1 MDGAGGYAAARSV
14 ADQLSS
20 LPPPHTS
27 SDMNRAEKAALWSAS
42 ERLEARAARDGRT
55 APPVAEEE
63 WHVDTV
69 HNVLLQFV
77 SYAPTAGEPPPS
89 AAFLTFQFFH
99 FEPRTTPKALLEPP
113 LSDGYRPTAPGGG
126 GGGGG
131 AQATLEGQQRAAA
144 QGGGAVRG
152 RQDALRLD
160 VGLLTLGSGVL
171 RDSQVGDLWVEI
183 DVPGRDSLPPLRT
196 AAVKKAMSGRVEL
209 GYTHTEELPRGGRQA
224 QELLKALRSRD
235 EQDADVYFTLK
246 TREGSRGPEKELGQG
261 FVNLHEMLKANK
273 DVVQQGIRLHG
284 KLGNVGT
291 LAVSLL
297 AVRAARALL
306 EGGGGGGDAPARG
319 GAAEFL
325 DGLKPGGG
333 GGGVGG
339 AEAEAAAA
347 AAGGAPV
354 KEQELSLVAADPA
367 LAREG
372 PGLVERFL
380 LQPPAEGREE
390 ATSAAGNAST

>member
-1 MDGAGGYAAARSV
+1 MEGAGGYAAARSV

-20 LPPPHTS
+20 LPPPHSS

-77 SYAPTAGEPPPS
+77 AYAPTAGEPPPS

-113 LSDGYRPTAPGGG
+113 LSDGYRPAAASGGG
-126 GGGGG
+126 GGGSG
-131 AQATLEGQQRAAA
+131 AQATLEGQRRAAA

-171 RDSQVGDLWVEI
+171 RDSQVGDLYVEI

-196 AAVKKAMSGRVEL
+196 ATVKKAMSGRVEL
-209 GYTHTEELPRGGRQA
+209 GYTHTEELPSGGRQA

-246 TREGSRGPEKELGQG
+246 TRDGRGQEKELGQG

-273 DVVQQGIRLHG
+273 DV
-284 KLGNVGT
+284 
-291 LAVSLL
+291 
-297 AVRAARALL
+297 
-306 EGGGGGGDAPARG
+306 
-319 GAAEFL
+319 
-325 DGLKPGGG
+325 
-333 GGGVGG
+333 
-339 AEAEAAAA
+339 
-347 AAGGAPV
+347 
-354 KEQELSLVAADPA
+354 
-367 LAREG
+367 
-372 PGLVERFL
+372 
-380 LQPPAEGREE
+380 
-390 ATSAAGNAST
+390 

>member
-1 MDGAGGYAAARSV
+1 M
-14 ADQLSS
+14 
-20 LPPPHTS
+20 
-27 SDMNRAEKAALWSAS
+27 
-42 ERLEARAARDGRT
+42 
-55 APPVAEEE
+55 
-63 WHVDTV
+63 
-69 HNVLLQFV
+69 
-77 SYAPTAGEPPPS
+77 
-89 AAFLTFQFFH
+89 
-99 FEPRTTPKALLEPP
+99 
-113 LSDGYRPTAPGGG
+113 
-126 GGGGG
+126 
-131 AQATLEGQQRAAA
+131 
-144 QGGGAVRG
+144 
-152 RQDALRLD
+152 
-160 VGLLTLGSGVL
+160 
-171 RDSQVGDLWVEI
+171 EI

-209 GYTHTEELPRGGRQA
+209 GYTHTEELPAGGRQA

-246 TREGSRGPEKELGQG
+246 TRDGRGQEKELGQG

-306 EGGGGGGDAPARG
+306 EGRGAGGGAPARG
-319 GAAEFL
+319 SAAEFL
-325 DGLKPGGG
+325 DGLQPGGGG

-347 AAGGAPV
+347 AGAGGAPA

-380 LQPPAEGREE
+380 LQPPAEGREGHADWDTHAQAQME
-390 ATSAAGNAST
+390 RFREYLRHKVAASASLTLALTLNPALAPSPSPSPSPSPTLALTLSLIPTSACTWTCGTARACCRSARPACPWPHCCVRPPRRSATPPRSRST

>member
-1 MDGAGGYAAARSV
+1 MHPPTHLRTYGQAFTLYGGEGEALADVVLSIRAVETMRQLLSGKSKAQEQEDKRGGGAARSGGARARGLGEDGRLEASATSKSRDFDRELDEAREAGRAEGRQLDEARQEGRSERGSTAQLRDGPRSTAEASMEGAGGYAAARSV

-20 LPPPHTS
+20 LPPPHSS

-42 ERLEARAARDGRT
+42 ERLEARAARAGRT

-113 LSDGYRPTAPGGG
+113 LSDGYRPAPGGSG
-126 GGGGG
+126 GSGG

-171 RDSQVGDLWVEI
+171 RDSQV
-183 DVPGRDSLPPLRT
+183 
-196 AAVKKAMSGRVEL
+196 
-209 GYTHTEELPRGGRQA
+209 
-224 QELLKALRSRD
+224 
-235 EQDADVYFTLK
+235 
-246 TREGSRGPEKELGQG
+246 
-261 FVNLHEMLKANK
+261 
-273 DVVQQGIRLHG
+273 
-284 KLGNVGT
+284 
-291 LAVSLL
+291 
-297 AVRAARALL
+297 
-306 EGGGGGGDAPARG
+306 
-319 GAAEFL
+319 
-325 DGLKPGGG
+325 
-333 GGGVGG
+333 
-339 AEAEAAAA
+339 
-347 AAGGAPV
+347 
-354 KEQELSLVAADPA
+354 ADP
-367 LAREG
+367 
-372 PGLVERFL
+372 
-380 LQPPAEGREE
+380 
-390 ATSAAGNAST
+390 